1 MSCILYYSNYCDN
14 CKNIIRIITKNN
26 KTGDMHFISIDK
38 REKHKD
44 GSTKIILENGQRI
57 LMPPVITSVPS
68 LLLLNNNHKVIKGK
82 DILEHLELSNRQN
95 VSQMKNVSQQEERI
109 EEPSAFSFP
118 IMNDVA
124 SDNFS
129 FLDQGVDELS
139 AEGTGGLRQLYHYST
154 INNTQ
159 TIQTPEETYKQDTIG
174 NAGVSLEKIESTR
187 NEMFNR

>member
-1 MSCILYYSNYCDN
+1 
-14 CKNIIRIITKNN
+14 
-26 KTGDMHFISIDK
+26 MHDS
-38 REKHKD
+38 
-44 GSTKIILENGQRI
+44 
-57 LMPPVITSVPS
+57 MPPVITSVPS

-129 FLDQGVDELS
+129 FLDQGVSELS

-187 NEMFNR
+187 NEMFN